1 MGGYLFENESHM
13 KKQIA
18 FLAIFSTSFSLT
30 GQSPDEVLQEEV
42 AEFTSMELLETWG
55 FLLSERFNL
64 GGLEITDAEVDA
76 ISRGMKRYVNRE
88 DPPTDLS
95 KSLDPMQNYFSERE
109 EMVRQDQMK
118 RNREEELEFFDSIVG
133 QPGYQSLATGL
144 YFQIIE
150 KGSDRKPGKN
160 DKVSCHYVGTFLD
173 GVEFDSSYKRN
184 EPSEFVLNSV
194 IPGWT
199 QGLQLIG
206 EGGKV
211 KLYVPAKLGYG
222 DQGTPGV
229 PPASA
234 LIFEVELLKV
244 LGPDPA
250 ALGLPPIPQ

>member
-1 MGGYLFENESHM
+1 M

-18 FLAIFSTSFSLT
+18 FVAIFSTSFSLT
-30 GQSPDEVLQEEV
+30 GQSPDTVLQEEV

-55 FLLSERFNL
+55 YLLSERFNL
-64 GGLEITDAEVDA
+64 GGLEITDAEVEA

-95 KSLDPMQNYFSERE
+95 KSLDPMQNYFVDRE
-109 EMVRQDQMK
+109 ESVRVSQMK
-118 RNREEELEFFDSIVG
+118 RNRAEELEFFDSIVG

-144 YFQIIE
+144 FFQIIE
-150 KGSDRKPGKN
+150 KGNDKKPGKN

-173 GVEFDSSYKRN
+173 GTEFDSSYKRN

>member
-1 MGGYLFENESHM
+1 
-13 KKQIA
+13 
-18 FLAIFSTSFSLT
+18 
-30 GQSPDEVLQEEV
+30 
-42 AEFTSMELLETWG
+42 
-55 FLLSERFNL
+55 
-64 GGLEITDAEVDA
+64 
-76 ISRGMKRYVNRE
+76 
-88 DPPTDLS
+88 
-95 KSLDPMQNYFSERE
+95 
-109 EMVRQDQMK
+109 
-118 RNREEELEFFDSIVG
+118 
-133 QPGYQSLATGL
+133 
-144 YFQIIE
+144 
-150 KGSDRKPGKN
+150 
-160 DKVSCHYVGTFLD
+160 VSCHYVGTFLD